1 MPAYTIENKVTKER
15 EDVFLS
21 WEKLKTLLTELGDDW
36 HQVPVSASFITGAKG
51 VHSLTSDGFRDVLR
65 GIKKANRGSN
75 IYVK

>member
-1 MPAYTIENKVTKER
+1 MPLYTIENKETKER
-15 EDVFLS
+15 EDVLLS
-21 WEKLKTLLTELGDDW
+21 WENLKKMLAELGEDW

-51 VHSLTSDGFRDVLR
+51 VHSQTSDGFRDVLR